1 MSRAVLRR
9 VRYFRWGRE
18 FLLVGLAYVL
28 YWMARSLSAGRT
40 QDAFENAE
48 ILVRA
53 ERALGIFVELHVQV
67 AILGWHGIVDFL
79 SLWYFWGHFPLMIA
93 FALWAFTRHRPDYLW
108 ARNAIFAAGAIS
120 LAIYV
125 AFPVAPPRL
134 VPGAG
139 FVDTLQG
146 VFALQYSN
154 ATLVNQFAA
163 VPSMHQGYA
172 LIVGVGLYRV
182 LGGRRGRAIM
192 AALPALMFV
201 SIVATGNHWFLDAVV
216 GAAVAVVGM
225 CVASHVEQ
233 RGLPLPRVAR
243 ALLSV
248 KPPPARSAER
258 ASSFPRLRGVVRLT
272 GTRPDA
278 A

>member
-1 MSRAVLRR
+1 M
-9 VRYFRWGRE
+9 
-18 FLLVGLAYVL
+18 
-28 YWMARSLSAGRT
+28 
-40 QDAFENAE
+40 
-48 ILVRA
+48 
-53 ERALGIFVELHVQV
+53 
-67 AILGWHGIVDFL
+67 
-79 SLWYFWGHFPLMIA
+79 
-93 FALWAFTRHRPDYLW
+93 
-108 ARNAIFAAGAIS
+108 
-120 LAIYV
+120 
-125 AFPVAPPRL
+125 APPRL

-146 VFALQYSN
+146 VFALQYDES
-154 ATLVNQFAA
+154 TLVNQFAA

-182 LGGRRGRAIM
+182 VGGRRGRAIM

-233 RGLPLPRVAR
+233 RGLPLPRAAR
-243 ALLSV
+243 AFLSV
-248 KPPPARSAER
+248 KPPSPARTPEGA
-258 ASSFPRLRGVVRLT
+258 ASFPRLRGVVRLT

>member
-1 MSRAVLRR
+1 MLRPTLRR
-9 VRYFRWGRE
+9 ARHFRWGRE
-18 FLLVGLAYVL
+18 VLLVGLAYLL
-28 YWMARSLSAGRT
+28 YAMARTLSASRT
-40 QDAFENAE
+40 LDAFENAE

-53 ERALGIFVELHVQV
+53 ERALGIFVELNVQV

-93 FALWAFTRHRPDYLW
+93 FALWAFVRHRGDYLW

-134 VPGAG
+134 FPGAG

-146 VFALQYSN
+146 VFALHYADVSM
-154 ATLVNQFAA
+154 VNQFAA

-182 LGGRRGRAIM
+182 IGGRRGRAIM
-192 AALPALMFV
+192 LTLPALMFV

-216 GAAVAVVGM
+216 GAAVAFVGM
-225 CVASHVEQ
+225 GVASHVEQ
-233 RGLPLPRVAR
+233 RGLPLPGVAR
-243 ALLSV
+243 GLLSV
-248 KPPPARSAER
+248 KPPTPGRPPER
-258 ASSFPRLRGVVRLT
+258 TVVVPPVRGS
-272 GTRPDA
+272 G
-278 A
+278 